1 MNALPG
7 IGGTLFPSHF
17 LVSKSVTAGGFRDPG
32 TDVARRHFAEWWERT
47 SARCGPATGVR
58 ALFDL
63 VAMPLASLLG
73 YRARDAVFEGD
84 RVRVRLVGATPGAIQ
99 LVVLPWATRPSR
111 RVRDVDRRDQAGEIA
126 DAPAWLMTVA
136 PPFISVADVR
146 GHAFP
151 RSIDFRLP
159 DAIDARSFPAFWMTC
174 RASTLLTP
182 AGHSLVA
189 EAESFQDAVRQ
200 DLQLGVVRAL
210 GVLEP
215 VLTRGPLHGPADTRF
230 AQALTLVYRI
240 LFLLFAES
248 RALAPVHHPLY
259 GASYAITSL
268 CRDASGGRERHAGIW
283 DGMAAITRLSRAGC
297 DAADLVAQPFNGR
310 LFARASAPA
319 LEAGPATRPTRS
331 SARRDTALAEALVAL
346 ATRPG
351 RGGRE
356 AISYADLGVEQLG
369 AVYERVL
376 DLDSPGLTEATSRV
390 QSETPSRAHSRR
402 RKETGTFYTPQPLA
416 EFVVRRTLGPL
427 VHRATPDDI
436 LALRVL
442 DPAMGSGAFLVAA
455 CRFLSDAYERALID
469 EGRCAE
475 TDFDAD
481 SRAAIRRLVASRC
494 LAGVDANP
502 VAVQLARLSLWLTT
516 LAKDKP
522 LSFLD
527 HQLRCGDS
535 LIGASPDDLWRLS
548 ASKRPGSASAPLF
561 EAAGFEAAIRS
572 IARPWQHLRNSNDD
586 TLRDVHHRE
595 RCWAEI
601 DGERS
606 PVAAWRTACDVWCAR
621 WFLDRASTPS
631 HPELRAAFDALLR
644 DDRSLAHTRGGLRL
658 SEWLAGA
665 REIARKQRFFHW
677 PLEFADLFYADDGSP
692 RARAGFHAVIGNP
705 PWEMLRGGDPA
716 RRDLVTFVRESA
728 LYPSCDRGHVN
739 LYQPFLER
747 SLSLARPGGR
757 VGLVLPWGLAADEGA
772 ASLRRR
778 LLGND
783 RIDTIVGLDNSAGLF
798 PIHRGLRFMV
808 LVASPGS
815 APRTIRARFGVRAS
829 AEIDELPGT
838 DEPGRPS
845 SFPVR
850 LDGETIRVAGGASLR
865 IPDAR
870 KPGDLEWLV
879 AQCRRFPALGDKT
892 GWNLTFGRELNATED
907 REAFG
912 HEGLPII
919 EGKHIAPYRVSEA
932 AATRRIH
939 PAKADALLPSGGF
952 RRARLA
958 YRDVAGVGNRLTL
971 IAAIV
976 PAGVVTTHTL
986 FCLRNTLSDE
996 QHHFLCALFNSSSL
1010 NRIVRMLMGGHV
1022 TTGLVEHLPAPLWN
1036 GDRDQQ
1042 KLADL
1047 AHELAETSSG
1057 ADDEARA
1064 RMQQEIDGRVGRLYN
1079 SARA

>member
-1 MNALPG
+1 MNPLPG
-7 IGGTLFPSHF
+7 IGGTLFPGHF
-17 LVSKSVTAGGFRDPG
+17 LASKAVVASRIRDLRA
-32 TDVARRHFAEWWERT
+32 DAARRHFVRWWERVAAT
-47 SARCGPATGVR
+47 CGPATGVR
-58 ALFDL
+58 ALFDR

-73 YRARDAVFEGD
+73 YRAHDAVFERD
-84 RVRVRLVGATPGAIQ
+84 RVRVRLVGTGPGAIQ
-99 LVVLPWATRPSR
+99 LTVLPWATRPSR
-111 RVRDVDRRDQAGEIA
+111 RLRDVEHGILDWVI
-126 DAPAWLMTVA
+126 TVA
-136 PPFISVADVR
+136 PPFVSIADVR

-151 RSIDFRLP
+151 RSIDFHFP
-159 DAIDARSFPAFWMTC
+159 DAIDARSFHAFWMTSN
-174 RASTLLTP
+174 AGTLLTP
-182 AGHSLVA
+182 IGHALLA
-189 EAESFQDAVRQ
+189 EAESFQDEVRQ

-215 VLTRGPLHGPADTRF
+215 VLARGSLTGPADVRF

-259 GASYAITSL
+259 GTSYAVTSL
-268 CRDASGGRERHAGIW
+268 CREAVAGRDRHAGIW
-283 DGMAAITRLSRAGC
+283 DGMAAITRLARTGC

-319 LEAGPATRPTRS
+319 LESGVAARPTRS
-331 SARRDTALAEALVAL
+331 SARRDEALAEALIAL

-351 RGGRE
+351 QGERE

-376 DLDSPGLTEATSRV
+376 DLDPRNFAPAASHVSLDAA
-390 QSETPSRAHSRR
+390 SRAHSRR

-427 VHRATPDDI
+427 VHGGDGGHGATSDDI

-455 CRFLSDAYERALID
+455 CRFLSDAYERALVA

-516 LAKDKP
+516 LARDKP
-522 LSFLD
+522 LSFFD

-548 ASKRPGSASAPLF
+548 DRGRHRSASTPLF
-561 EAAGFEAAIRS
+561 EAAGLEAAIRS
-572 IARPWQHLRNSNDD
+572 IARPWRELRGGRDD
-586 TLRDVHHRE
+586 TIRDVRDRE

-601 DGERS
+601 EGDRS
-606 PVAAWRTACDVWCAR
+606 PVAPWRMACDFWCAR
-621 WFLDRASTPS
+621 WCLDRSTAPS
-631 HPELRAAFDALLR
+631 PPELRAALDRLLR
-644 DDRSLAHTRGGLRL
+644 DDRSLSNTAGGLRL
-658 SEWLAGA
+658 SEWSARA
-665 REIARKQRFFHW
+665 REIARHQRFFHW
-677 PLEFADLFYADDGSP
+677 PLEFADLFYDADGSP
-692 RARAGFHAVIGNP
+692 RARPGFHAVIGNP

-716 RRDLVTFVRESA
+716 RRNLVTFIRESG
-728 LYPSCDRGHVN
+728 LYPSCDRGHLN

-747 SLSLARPGGR
+747 SLSLTRPGGR

-772 ASLRRR
+772 VSLRRR
-778 LLGND
+778 LLTCD
-783 RIDTIVGLDNSAGLF
+783 RIDTIVGLDNGAGLF

-815 APRTIRARFGVRAS
+815 APRTIRARFGVRTP

-838 DEPGRPS
+838 NDPGMPS
-845 SFPVR
+845 SFPAR
-850 LDGETIRVAGGASLR
+850 LDVETIRIAGGISLR

-870 KPGDLEWLV
+870 NSGDLEWLV
-879 AQCRRFPALGDKT
+879 AQCRRFPALADRSS
-892 GWNLTFGRELNATED
+892 WNLRFGRELNATDD
-907 REAFG
+907 RDSFG
-912 HEGLPII
+912 PEGLPIL
-919 EGKHIAPYRVSEA
+919 EGKHIAPYRVNPGS
-932 AATRRIH
+932 ATRRIT
-939 PAKADALLPSGGF
+939 PERAAALLPSGGF

-958 YRDVAGVGNRLTL
+958 YRDVAGVGNRFTL
-971 IAAIV
+971 IASII

-986 FCLRNTLSDE
+986 FCLRNVLPDE
-996 QHHFLCALFNSSSL
+996 QQHFLCALFNSSPL

-1022 TTGLVEHLPAPLWN
+1022 TTALVEHLPVPRWT
-1036 GDRDQQ
+1036 GDRDQRR
-1042 KLADL
+1042 LS
-1047 AHELAETSSG
+1047 ELAQQLAQEFAVG
-1057 ADDEARA
+1057 DEDRRIEAQREIDARA
-1064 RMQQEIDGRVGRLYN
+1064 GRLYN
-1079 SARA
+1079 SAGA

>member
-1 MNALPG
+1 MFPG
-7 IGGTLFPSHF
+7 HF
-17 LVSKSVTAGGFRDPG
+17 LATKVVPTDGVRDAR
-32 TDVARRHFAEWWERT
+32 TDVARQNFVRWWERA
-47 SARCGPATGVR
+47 SATCGPATGVR

-63 VAMPLASLLG
+63 VAMPMASLLG
-73 YRARDAVFEGD
+73 YRARDAVFERD
-84 RVRVRLVGATPGAIQ
+84 LVRVQLVGGTSSVIH

-111 RVRDVDRRDQAGEIA
+111 RLRREDGTG
-126 DAPAWLMTVA
+126 AWVMTIA
-136 PPFISVADVR
+136 PPFVSVADVR
-146 GHAFP
+146 GHGFP
-151 RSIDFRLP
+151 RSVDFRFP

-174 RASTLLTP
+174 NAGTLLTP
-182 AGHSLVA
+182 AGHNLIV
-189 EAESFQDAVRQ
+189 EAESFQDEVRQ
-200 DLQLGVVRAL
+200 DLQLGVARAL
-210 GVLEP
+210 GVLQP
-215 VLTRGPLHGPADTRF
+215 VLAGGSLRDPAEAGF

-259 GASYAITSL
+259 GASYAVTSL
-268 CRDASGGRERHAGIW
+268 CREAAAGRDRHAGIW
-283 DGMAAITRLSRAGC
+283 DGMAAITRLARAGC

-319 LEAGPATRPTRS
+319 LESGPAARPTRS
-331 SARRDTALAEALVAL
+331 STRRDAALAEALVAL

-356 AISYADLGVEQLG
+356 SISYADLGVEQLG

-376 DLDSPGLTEATSRV
+376 DLDARDLTDVTSRIPPEATGG
-390 QSETPSRAHSRR
+390 AHSRR

-427 VHRATPDDI
+427 VHGATPDDI

-455 CRFLSDAYERALID
+455 CRFLSDAYERALVD

-522 LSFLD
+522 LSFFD

-535 LIGASPDDLWRLS
+535 LVGATPDDLWRLS
-548 ASKRPGSASAPLF
+548 ETKRARSASTPLF
-561 EAAGFEAAIRS
+561 EAAGFEAALRA
-572 IARPWQHLRNSNDD
+572 IARPWQQLRNTRDD
-586 TLRDVHHRE
+586 TLRDVRDRE
-595 RCWAEI
+595 RYWAEI
-601 DGERS
+601 DGEQS
-606 PVAAWRTACDVWCAR
+606 PVARWRTACDVWCAR
-621 WFLDRASTPS
+621 WFMDRASAPS

-644 DDRSLAHTRGGLRL
+644 DDRSLSNTRGGLRL
-658 SEWLAGA
+658 SEWIA
-665 REIARKQRFFHW
+665 EARKLARRQRFFHW
-677 PLEFADLFYADDGSP
+677 PLEFADLFYADDGSA

-705 PWEMLRGGDPA
+705 PWEMLRGGDA
-716 RRDLVTFVRESA
+716 GRRDLVTFVRESG

-739 LYQPFLER
+739 LYQPFLDR
-747 SLSLARPGGR
+747 SLSLTRPGGR
-757 VGLVLPWGLAADEGA
+757 VGLVLPWGLAADDGA
-772 ASLRRR
+772 ASLRKR
-778 LLGND
+778 LLQD
-783 RIDTIVGLDNSAGLF
+783 RIDTIVGLDNGAGLF

-815 APRTIRARFGVRAS
+815 APRAIRARFGVRTG
-829 AEIDELPGT
+829 AEIDDLPGT
-838 DEPGRPS
+838 DEPGLPP
-845 SFPVR
+845 SFPAR
-850 LDGETIRVAGGASLR
+850 LDAETIRIAGGASLR
-865 IPDAR
+865 IPDTR
-870 KPGDLEWLV
+870 NPGDLDWLV
-879 AQCRRFPALGDKT
+879 AQCRRFPALGDGT
-892 GWNLTFGRELNATED
+892 GWNLQFGRELNATED
-907 REAFG
+907 RQAFG
-912 HEGLPII
+912 DVGLPVL
-919 EGKHIAPYRVSEA
+919 EGKHIAPFRVNEVA
-932 AATRRIH
+932 AVRRIS
-939 PAKADALLPSGGF
+939 PAKAAALLPSGGF

-958 YRDVAGVGNRLTL
+958 YRDVAGVGNKLTL

-986 FCLRNTLSDE
+986 FCLRNALPDE
-996 QHHFLCALFNSSSL
+996 QQYFLCALFNSSSL

-1022 TTGLVEHLPAPLWN
+1022 TTGLVEHLPAPPWT
-1036 GDRDQQ
+1036 GDHDQRR
-1042 KLADL
+1042 LA
-1047 AHELAETSSG
+1047 ELAQQLAQKSPEDTTERR
-1057 ADDEARA
+1057 DE
-1064 RMQQEIDGRVGRLYN
+1064 MQREIDGRVGRLYN